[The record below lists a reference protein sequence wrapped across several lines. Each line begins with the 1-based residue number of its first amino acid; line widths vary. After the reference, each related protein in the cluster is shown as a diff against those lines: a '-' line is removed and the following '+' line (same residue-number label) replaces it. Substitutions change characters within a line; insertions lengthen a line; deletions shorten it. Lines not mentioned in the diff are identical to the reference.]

1 LLFKSVGGAQ
11 VSVPFPVTQR
21 PHGLDAMAVRVLV
34 VEDEPGF
41 LQRFCDA
48 IAAEPA
54 LSLCG
59 CASTVA
65 QARECIDTLA
75 PQVILADLGLPD
87 GNGIDVI
94 RHAKAAAPDCDV
106 IVITMFGD
114 DGNVIDSIRAGAT
127 GYLLKDAMPGDIAGS
142 ILQVRAGGSP
152 ISPAIARRV
161 LRSFTQTP
169 AAATGPADAR
179 NGTPSRPGML
189 SERETEILRLVAK
202 GLNFKE
208 VGAILSISPNTVIT
222 HVKRIY
228 QKLAVHSRGEAVYEA
243 NQLGLL

>member
-1 LLFKSVGGAQ
+1 MSLS
-11 VSVPFPVTQR
+11 
-21 PHGLDAMAVRVLV
+21 VLV

-41 LQRFCDA
+41 LKRFCDA
-48 IAAEPA
+48 VAIEPR
-54 LSLCG
+54 LRLCG
-59 CASTVA
+59 ATTTVA
-65 QARECIDTLA
+65 GARALLDTLS
-75 PQVILADLGLPD
+75 PDVVLVDLGLPD
-87 GNGIDVI
+87 GNGVEVI
-94 RHAKAAAPDCDV
+94 RHATAGGATRDV
-106 IVITMFGD
+106 MVVTMFGD

-127 GYLLKDAMPGDIAGS
+127 GYLLKDALPGDIAGS
-142 ILQVRAGGSP
+142 ILQLHAGGSP

-161 LRSFTQTP
+161 LQIFRVDRGGERAEPVALTESR
-169 AAATGPADAR
+169 GR
-179 NGTPSRPGML
+179 PSVL

-243 NQLGLL
+243 NQMGWL

>member
-1 LLFKSVGGAQ
+1 MT
-11 VSVPFPVTQR
+11 VS
-21 PHGLDAMAVRVLV
+21 VLV

-41 LQRFCDA
+41 LRRFCDA

-54 LSLCG
+54 LRLCG
-59 CASTVA
+59 AGTTVIGACALL
-65 QARECIDTLA
+65 DTLS
-75 PQVILADLGLPD
+75 PDVLLVDLGLPD

-94 RHAKAAAPDCDV
+94 RHAMAGAAKPDILV
-106 IVITMFGD
+106 VTMFGD

-127 GYLLKDAMPGDIAGS
+127 GYLLKDAMPRDIAGS
-142 ILQVRAGGSP
+142 ILQVHAGGSP

-161 LRSFTQTP
+161 LECFRVDRN
-169 AAATGPADAR
+169 AANGAIAPN
-179 NGTPSRPGML
+179 NGTSARPSVL
-189 SERETEILRLVAK
+189 SDRETQILRLVAK

-208 VGAILSISPNTVIT
+208 VGGILGISPNTVVT

-243 NQLGLL
+243 NQMGWL

>member
-1 LLFKSVGGAQ
+1 MSIK
-11 VSVPFPVTQR
+11 
-21 PHGLDAMAVRVLV
+21 VLV

-54 LSLCG
+54 LTLCG
-59 CASTVA
+59 SASSVA
-65 QARECIDTLA
+65 GAFALVDALS
-75 PQVILADLGLPD
+75 PDVVLVDLGLPD
-87 GNGIDVI
+87 GSGVEVI
-94 RHAKAAAPDCDV
+94 RHVMAVQSTCDV
-106 IVITMFGD
+106 LVVTMFGD
-114 DGNVIDSIRAGAT
+114 DGHVIDSIRAGAT
-127 GYLLKDAMPGDIAGS
+127 GYLLKDALPEDIASS

-161 LRSFTQTP
+161 LQSFRVLNQP
-169 AAATGPADAR
+169 VHGESSPRIEAIPRASP
-179 NGTPSRPGML
+179 L

-208 VGAILSISPNTVIT
+208 VGAILSISPNTVVT
-222 HVKRIY
+222 HVKRVY

-243 NQLGLL
+243 SQMGLL

>member
-1 LLFKSVGGAQ
+1 M
-11 VSVPFPVTQR
+11 TI
-21 PHGLDAMAVRVLV
+21 RVLV
-34 VEDEPGF
+34 VEDEPSF

-48 IAAEPA
+48 ITAGPG

-59 CASTVA
+59 SASTVA
-65 QARECIDTLA
+65 EALDRVDTLL
-75 PQVILADLGLPD
+75 PDVILADLGLPD
-87 GNGIDVI
+87 GNGVAVI
-94 RHAKAAAPDCDV
+94 RHAKAADSTCDV
-106 IVITMFGD
+106 IVVTMFGD
-114 DGNVIDSIRAGAT
+114 DGHVIDSIRAGAT
-127 GYLLKDAMPGDIAGS
+127 GYLLKDAMPADIANS

-161 LRSFTQTP
+161 LQSFFSNGAVPGKEFPRIETIATQ
-169 AAATGPADAR
+169 
-179 NGTPSRPGML
+179 SSVL

-208 VGAILSISPNTVIT
+208 VGALLAISPHTVIT

-243 NQLGLL
+243 SQLGLL

>member
-1 LLFKSVGGAQ
+1 M
-11 VSVPFPVTQR
+11 T
-21 PHGLDAMAVRVLV
+21 VRVLV

-54 LSLCG
+54 LSLCAS
-59 CASTVA
+59 ASTVA
-65 QARECIDTLA
+65 QARERIDTLA
-75 PQVILADLGLPD
+75 PQVILVDLGLPD
-87 GNGIDVI
+87 GNGIEVI
-94 RHAKAAAPDCDV
+94 RHAKVADPACDV

-142 ILQVRAGGSP
+142 ILQVRSGGSP

-161 LRSFTQTP
+161 LRSFQESVASEP
-169 AAATGPADAR
+169 GRAVAR
-179 NGTPSRPGML
+179 GDSQPRPGVL

-222 HVKRIY
+222 HVKRVY

>member
-1 LLFKSVGGAQ
+1 M
-11 VSVPFPVTQR
+11 TI
-21 PHGLDAMAVRVLV
+21 RVLV
-34 VEDEPGF
+34 VEDEPDF
-41 LQRFCDA
+41 QRRFCDA
-48 IAAEPA
+48 IGAGPG

-59 CASTVA
+59 SASTVA
-65 QARECIDTLA
+65 EALERVDTLS
-75 PQVILADLGLPD
+75 PDVVLADLGLPD
-87 GNGIDVI
+87 GNGVEVI
-94 RHAKAAAPDCDV
+94 RHAKAADPTCDV
-106 IVITMFGD
+106 IVVTMFGD

-127 GYLLKDAMPGDIAGS
+127 GYLLKDAMPKDIAGS

-161 LRSFTQTP
+161 LHSFLVS
-169 AAATGPADAR
+169 
-179 NGTPSRPGML
+179 NGGVPGKGIPRIETVAHSSVL

-222 HVKRIY
+222 HIKRIY

-243 NQLGLL
+243 NQMGLL